1 MLRCLPYCVA
11 VAGGTD
17 GGQEQYVG
25 ALQGRS
31 AQHPVAQSKLVWQ
44 LRCNCANL
52 YFLDGCVVTLSG
64 GGGGGGGQAV
74 PCFIFSVC
82 QLGMATRPLSGCQDG
97 WVCQVG
103 QIALVPRFLKV
114 SVSWAS
120 AGFNFFPN
128 GLLVTEGT
136 WGCDLRFTE
145 LLLYID
151 FGDLETLCFM

>member
-52 YFLDGCVVTLSG
+52 YFLDGCVGTLSG
-64 GGGGGGGQAV
+64 GGEGQTV

-82 QLGMATRPLSGCQDG
+82 QLGMATRPLSG
-97 WVCQVG
+97 WVGVSGGTNCPSTQV
-103 QIALVPRFLKV
+103 FKV

-151 FGDLETLCFM
+151 FGDLETLCLM